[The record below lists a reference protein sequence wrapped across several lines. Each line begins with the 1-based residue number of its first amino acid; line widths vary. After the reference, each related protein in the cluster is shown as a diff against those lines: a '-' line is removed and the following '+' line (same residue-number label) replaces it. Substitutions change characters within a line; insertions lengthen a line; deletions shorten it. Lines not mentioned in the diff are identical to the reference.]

1 MKIDGMKRARAV
13 TLLPMLLL
21 GACILDPDPKEETEP
36 FGDADLSVLFVGNS
50 LTYTNDMPVM
60 LQVIAEVAG
69 KSFEYR
75 SLTAPNFSLEDHW
88 VRGARDLITD
98 LKADVVV
105 LQQGPS
111 SLPENQ
117 ISEGMDRN
125 LRSRHSGRGR
135 GAGSLYG
142 LAVGEPTLRLRRSQ
156 NLVSECGGSS
166 RRTIPPR
173 GRSLA

>member
-60 LQVIAEVAG
+60 LQAIAEAAG

-88 VRGARDLITD
+88 VRGARDLIAD
-98 LKADVVV
+98 LKCGFAAF
-105 LQQGPS
+105 
-111 SLPENQ
+111 N
-117 ISEGMDRN
+117 EG
-125 LRSRHSGRGR
+125 
-135 GAGSLYG
+135 
-142 LAVGEPTLRLRRSQ
+142 
-156 NLVSECGGSS
+156 
-166 RRTIPPR
+166 
-173 GRSLA
+173 